1 MKELLEILRAAE
13 AGRTRGEA
21 MALATIVG
29 VRGSTYRREGARL
42 LVGAG
47 GSLTGNIS
55 GGCLEGD
62 VQVVAGEVL
71 AEGRPRLVTYDLTA
85 DDDLVWGLGL
95 GCNGAIDVFVEPLDA
110 RGLAG
115 LAAVRDLAAAER
127 TAALVTVLAPAEA
140 AGTRLTVYPD
150 GTLEGALPAAGAADR
165 VRRTALAVL
174 AEGQSRRTTVEGD
187 AGLLDLFVEVVRPPV
202 RLVVC
207 GAGHDATP
215 LVARAV
221 ELGWRVVVVDRR
233 EAFLTSERF
242 PGARFLQ
249 VPFREAGA
257 ALPADERTA
266 VVVMTHNYLHD
277 RDVLRGLLTRPAPYP
292 FYVGLLGP
300 RLRTEKMLA
309 ELAAEGVTV
318 PPALAPRLFAPV
330 GLDIG
335 SEGPDEI
342 ALAAVAEIIA
352 AERGRPGGFLR
363 ERRAPIHAPTPS

>member
-13 AGRTRGEA
+13 AGRARGEA

-47 GSLTGNIS
+47 GTLTGNIS

-71 AEGRPRLVTYDLTA
+71 ADGRPRLVTYDLTA

-115 LAAVRDLAAAER
+115 LAAMRDLAAAER
-127 TAALVTVLAPAEA
+127 TAALVTVLAPAAA

-174 AEGQSRRTTVEGD
+174 AEGQSRRTTVESD
-187 AGLLDLFVEVVRPPV
+187 AGLLDVFVEV
-202 RLVVC
+202 
-207 GAGHDATP
+207 G
-215 LVARAV
+215 RA
-221 ELGWRVVVVDRR
+221 
-233 EAFLTSERF
+233 SC
-242 PGARFLQ
+242 
-249 VPFREAGA
+249 
-257 ALPADERTA
+257 
-266 VVVMTHNYLHD
+266 
-277 RDVLRGLLTRPAPYP
+277 
-292 FYVGLLGP
+292 
-300 RLRTEKMLA
+300 
-309 ELAAEGVTV
+309 
-318 PPALAPRLFAPV
+318 
-330 GLDIG
+330 
-335 SEGPDEI
+335 
-342 ALAAVAEIIA
+342 
-352 AERGRPGGFLR
+352 R
-363 ERRAPIHAPTPS
+363 ERV